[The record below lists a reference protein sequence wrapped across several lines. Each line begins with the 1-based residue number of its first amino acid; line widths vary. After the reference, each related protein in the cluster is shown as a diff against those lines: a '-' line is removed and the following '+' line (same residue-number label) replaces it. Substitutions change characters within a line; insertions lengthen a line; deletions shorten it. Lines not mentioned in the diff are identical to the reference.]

1 MGVLRRGVMK
11 KKKLLIY
18 KILLLMSFPIAVV
31 LKSIFELFL
40 MPVYYVSGGNISV
53 WDIDGSAAV
62 VIIGLYF
69 MAFCLVSIYQIIKEE
84 KNEDLESK

>member
-53 WDIDGSAAV
+53 WDIDENAAV
-62 VIIGLYF
+62 VIIGLSF
-69 MAFCLVSIYQIIKEE
+69 MAFCLVSIYQIMKEE
-84 KNEDLESK
+84 KDEDLESK

>member
-69 MAFCLVSIYQIIKEE
+69 MAFCLVSIYQIIREEKEE
-84 KNEDLESK
+84 K

>member
-69 MAFCLVSIYQIIKEE
+69 MAFCIVSIYQIIREEKEE
-84 KNEDLESK
+84 K

>member
-1 MGVLRRGVMK
+1 MGVLRRGIMK

-18 KILLLMSFPIAVV
+18 KILLLLSFPIAVV

-40 MPVYYVSGGNISV
+40 MPLYYVSGGNISV

-62 VIIGLYF
+62 VIIGLSF

-84 KNEDLESK
+84 KDEESDSK

>member
-18 KILLLMSFPIAVV
+18 KILLLLSFPIAVV

-40 MPVYYVSGGNISV
+40 MPVDYISGGNISV
-53 WDIDGSAAV
+53 WDIDGSVAV
-62 VIIGLYF
+62 VIIGLSF
-69 MAFCLVSIYQIIKEE
+69 MAFCLVSIYQIMKEE

>member
-18 KILLLMSFPIAVV
+18 KILLLLSFPIAVV

-40 MPVYYVSGGNISV
+40 MPVDYISGGNISV

-62 VIIGLYF
+62 VIIGLSF